1 MLKLVKSTSNEN
13 YPITPQTSAVRKLTV
28 RGVCNTGADLYDSY
42 LVVKNGLSTTVNGV
56 QVVRNVGWGQVFS
69 QKEIWE
75 YPATCQIKYATLK
88 VAGQVVEYNED
99 VNVRAV
105 NMDVY
110 EANHEKRRKYA
121 NTGSCGFQRLESG
134 PKAQEPDPTVVL
146 RSQGLYQ
153 SPFLSE
159 PVALTSI
166 TPVTPLTYTKG
177 AAAYKEVATIIYLSD
192 IFKFCDSLDAKE
204 VFMGGKEVVIELQF
218 ENYNQVLAEVV
229 NYATDLTTNPNIPQ
243 PYPNQTLAL
252 TANSISSSA
261 TAIVAPDPAVDTL
274 ATVFYINT
282 VSTYQHVNQVP
293 LYVGQPICLWLQ
305 GGLPAVIGS
314 NVVTITAL
322 SVPPAGGVCK
332 IGFRAYNAGGVY
344 VRSPTTNAVITI
356 AELIANFYAAGAGVC
371 VALSGVNDPIIDA
384 TGATDTEF
392 TNIDAGASSTYSVNG
407 LELVLV
413 EMPAMAAKKN
423 TVQFMQFMRDTDVI
437 PQGQLNYNKSFML
450 DPNTVAV
457 YCMFPP
463 AALVAGAQQNLLSL
477 SRHAEPL
484 PSGANVVSNG
494 LSYRCLLNG
503 QQLYTRDIAFGA
515 TDSVEPLYYHR
526 LTLAALN
533 AGMSIN
539 NLSLN
544 SSFMAMNGSTVHA
557 IIAEPVEQSEAQQ
570 QLNVRIVFTTNAASR
585 TIYVYKAIRRE
596 ITF

>member
-1 MLKLVKSTSNEN
+1 MLKLSKSTSNEN
-13 YPITPQTSAVRKLTV
+13 YPISPQTSAVRKLTV
-28 RGVCNTGADLYDSY
+28 RATCNTGADLYDSY
-42 LVVKNGLSTTVNGV
+42 LVVKNGLSTTVNGA

-88 VAGQVVEYNED
+88 IAGQVVEYNED

-146 RSQGLYQ
+146 RSQGAYV

-159 PVALTSI
+159 PITLTGNAY
-166 TPVTPLTYTKG
+166 VKG
-177 AAAYKEVATIIYLSD
+177 AATYKEVATVIYLSD

-229 NYATDLTTNPNIPQ
+229 NYATDLTTNLNIPQ

-252 TANSISSSA
+252 TAASIRGLADSSENPP
-261 TAIVAPDPAVDTL
+261 TAGAL
-274 ATVFYINT
+274 GKVFTIQT
-282 VSTYQHVNQVP
+282 TSTYQHVNQVP
-293 LYVGQPICLWLQ
+293 LYVGQAICLWLQ
-305 GGLPAVIGS
+305 GALPAVVGS
-314 NVVTITAL
+314 NVATITAL
-322 SVPPAGGVCK
+322 AVPAAGGVCT
-332 IGFRAYNAGGVY
+332 ISFVAYNAGGVY
-344 VRSPTTNAVITI
+344 VRSPTTNAAITA
-356 AELIANFYAAGAGVC
+356 AEFFANIYNAAGVC
-371 VALSGVNDPIIDA
+371 VALSGISDPIIDA
-384 TGATDTEF
+384 AGAVNTEF

-477 SRHAEPL
+477 SRHAEPI
-484 PSGANVVSNG
+484 PSGANVVSEG

-503 QQLYTRDIAFGA
+503 QQLYTRDIAFGTL

-533 AGMSIN
+533 VGTTIN

-544 SSFMAMNGSTVHA
+544 APFMAMNGSTVHA
-557 IIAEPVEQSEAQQ
+557 MIAEPVEQSEAPQ
-570 QLNVRIVFTTNAASR
+570 QLSVRIVFTTNAASR

>member
-28 RGVCNTGADLYDSY
+28 RGICNTGADLYDSY
-42 LVVKNGLSTTVNGV
+42 LVVKNGLSTTINGA

-88 VAGQVVEYNED
+88 IAGQVVEYNED

-110 EANHEKRRKYA
+110 EGNHEKRRKYA

-134 PKAQEPDPTVVL
+134 PKAQEPDPAVVL

-153 SPFLSE
+153 SPFLE
-159 PVALTSI
+159 EEVALNNAGDAYVKT
-166 TPVTPLTYTKG
+166 
-177 AAAYKEVATIIYLSD
+177 AANYKEVSTIIYLAD
-192 IFKFCDSLDAKE
+192 IFKFCDSQDAKN

-229 NYATDLTTNPNIPQ
+229 NYATDLTTVPNTPQ
-243 PYPNQTLAL
+243 PYPNQTLATDAASIRGNADSSENPP
-252 TANSISSSA
+252 TAGA
-261 TAIVAPDPAVDTL
+261 L
-274 ATVFYINT
+274 GKVFTIQT
-282 VSTYQHVNQVP
+282 TSTYQHVNQVP
-293 LYVGQPICLWLQ
+293 LYVGQAICLWLQ
-305 GGLPAVIGS
+305 GALPAVVGS
-314 NVVTITAL
+314 NVATITAL
-322 SVPPAGGVCK
+322 SVPAAGGACTISFV
-332 IGFRAYNAGGVY
+332 AYNVGGAY
-344 VRSPTTNAVITI
+344 IRTGAATITAAQFFANIYNA
-356 AELIANFYAAGAGVC
+356 AGVC
-371 VALSGVNDPIIDA
+371 VAISGINDPIVDPA
-384 TGATDTEF
+384 GAANTTY
-392 TNIDAGASSTYSVNG
+392 TRIDAGASSTYSVNG

-413 EMPAMAAKKN
+413 EKPAMAAKKN
-423 TVQFMQFMRDTDVI
+423 TIEFMQFMRDTDVI

-484 PSGANVVSNG
+484 PAGANVVSDG

-533 AGMSIN
+533 AGMTIN

-544 SSFMAMNGSTVHA
+544 STFMAMNGSTVHA
-557 IIAEPVEQSEAQQ
+557 MIAEPVEQSEAPQ
-570 QLNVRIVFTTNAASR
+570 QLNLRLVFTANAASR
-585 TIYVYKAIRRE
+585 TIYVYKAIKRE